1 VAEEGVAEVRNDC
14 SHAAVRAR
22 VTCHLARTRKP
33 TTTTTGT
40 AGDHGGSHPRT
51 AAAVT
56 AAVAS
61 RRTTRTQRRRAAATR
76 AARRVTTGEGE
87 DVALSRAAP
96 RSTLGPAIGLAFE
109 TLALETLVFE
119 TLAAVEPLKEAGLRT
134 GTAAEPLAGG
144 AGVAPALLA
153 ASVRPS
159 TRMAVENRSTE
170 RLRTASSWRRRVS
183 GTR

>member
-1 VAEEGVAEVRNDC
+1 
-14 SHAAVRAR
+14 
-22 VTCHLARTRKP
+22 
-33 TTTTTGT
+33 
-40 AGDHGGSHPRT
+40 
-51 AAAVT
+51 
-56 AAVAS
+56 
-61 RRTTRTQRRRAAATR
+61 
-76 AARRVTTGEGE
+76 
-87 DVALSRAAP
+87 VALSRAAP

-119 TLAAVEPLKEAGLRT
+119 TLVFETLPAVEPLTEAGLRT